1 MSVELPIIKDAR
13 EEAFVTMEV
22 NKVLL
27 ELKKN
32 GGGPVHINLISS
44 YSRDFTIKELPL
56 VQTIRRYQAWI
67 SCLRSLKGRSVFL
80 LVFIASLRRV
90 KYLQSNVSVR
100 LMMPLLFAT
109 IQAVIMASI
118 DYNQPWFNYKRM
130 LNHPWMFWI

>member
-1 MSVELPIIKDAR
+1 M
-13 EEAFVTMEV
+13 
-22 NKVLL
+22 
-27 ELKKN
+27 
-32 GGGPVHINLISS
+32 
-44 YSRDFTIKELPL
+44 
-56 VQTIRRYQAWI
+56 
-67 SCLRSLKGRSVFL
+67 RSLKERSVFL